1 MKIYVASSW
10 RNLAQPGV
18 VTMLRKTGHEVYGK

>member
-10 RNLAQPGV
+10 RKLLQPSIV
-18 VTMLRKTGHEVYGK
+18 HTLRRLGPVSP